1 MELIYFFA
9 KLFEKSHWGIDAIVR
24 LVDSGYKFSWGTDDR
39 GGGYKSTLAK
49 LAGGTMY
56 ILTGR
61 GSTPAGAM
69 YALLYRHEIMLEGE
83 WDLAV
88 DTGGDEFFA

>member
-1 MELIYFFA
+1 
-9 KLFEKSHWGIDAIVR
+9 
-24 LVDSGYKFSWGTDDR
+24 GTDDR